1 MGVSSPGIGSNLDV
15 AGIVSKLMA
24 VESAPLATYDSKAAS
39 LQATQTA
46 IASVGTALGAFQGSL
61 TSLSSAASFNTIVA
75 NSSNTSVLA
84 GSATSTAVPGIYSVN
99 VTQLA
104 QAQTLISGGKASN
117 TAAIGTGASTT
128 ISFQLGTV
136 GGGTFGL
143 QGSTLSDSV
152 VANGISN
159 GSLII
164 NGTAIAT
171 DASTTSA
178 KSLAAAINA
187 QSGKTSVTASAGT
200 TTTSATLFSGYGS
213 VSTGA
218 NSSYTL
224 SVGGVTIGT
233 QAADVAS
240 GDGVTATS
248 IDAALTGTTTVTNAL
263 KAAGIT
269 FSGTAVGG
277 DLQFFSADGANLNV
291 SETVAGTANGGI
303 GDNGAGAAN
312 IGSSLTMSAGIT
324 LTSSTATPILIA
336 GSNPA
341 AAGLT
346 AGSGGGYLGADFTQ
360 DGGQVSG
367 SIVIDATNNSL
378 TGIRDAINKASIGV
392 TASIVSDGSAN
403 PYHLVLTST
412 KTGANSTMKISLAG
426 NNGGT
431 ADSALSALMSYD
443 PAGTQTMSQ
452 TTAAQSTVLNVNGIP
467 ITSATNNV
475 TGAIDGVTMT
485 VGAIGSTS
493 LVVSKDSSTVKSSV
507 TAFVKAYNDLNS
519 TIKKLTSYD
528 ADTKTGGALQ
538 GNATVLSIQT
548 QIRRQLTAS
557 VTGLTG
563 DLSTLSQVGI
573 SFQKDGSLALDS
585 TKLQTAITNNFSE
598 IGGLF
603 AAVGNA
609 SDSLVTFSS
618 AGSKTVPGTYALNVT
633 ALASQGTLKS
643 SAALASSTTIA
654 SDTTW
659 SVTLNQT
666 TPTTAA
672 QTATVSI
679 PAGTYSQSQL
689 ATLIQTSI
697 NSSSGFSGTANG
709 ANASVDAD
717 GFLTVSSN
725 RYGSTSN
732 IAIGSLTGTS
742 PDDLFGGA
750 TPAVGVDVAGT
761 LGGVAFTGSGQTLTG
776 MAGSPTDGLKFTITG
791 GALGERGTVSFSQG
805 YAYQLNNLAASF
817 VGTDGVIAGSVSSL
831 AASIEDVQK
840 SRETFNDKLTAIE
853 ARYRAQ
859 FTALDVSISSMNTTS
874 TFLTQQLASI
884 AANS

>member
-1 MGVSSPGIGSNLDV
+1 VGVSSAGIGSNLDV
-15 AGIVSKLMA
+15 TSIVSKLMA
-24 VESAPLATYDSKAAS
+24 VESAPLDTYDAKAAA
-39 LQATQTA
+39 LQTKQTA

-61 TSLSSAASFNTIVA
+61 TSLSSSSSFNTIVA
-75 NSSNTSVLA
+75 NSSNSSVLA

-136 GGGTFGL
+136 SGGTFGL
-143 QGSTLSDSV
+143 EGSTLGDSV

-159 GSLII
+159 GSLIV

-171 DASTTSA
+171 DASTTSS
-178 KSLAAAINA
+178 KTLAAAINA
-187 QSGKTSVTASAGT
+187 QSETTGVTASAGT

-213 VSTGA
+213 VTTDADG
-218 NSSYTL
+218 SYSL
-224 SVGGVTIGT
+224 SVGGVQIGT
-233 QAADVAS
+233 QAAGVAA
-240 GDGVTATS
+240 GDGVTAAS
-248 IDAALTGTTTVTNAL
+248 IDTALTGTTAVTNSL

-269 FSGTAVGG
+269 FSGTAAGG
-277 DLQFFSADGANLNV
+277 DLQFFSADGANLTV
-291 SETVAGTANGGI
+291 SETVAGSVTGGI
-303 GDNGAGAAN
+303 GDNGSGNAN
-312 IGSSLTMSAGIT
+312 IGSSVTVSSGVT

-346 AGSGGGYLGADFTQ
+346 AGSGGNYLDASYAQ
-360 DGGQVSG
+360 DGGLVSG
-367 SIVIDATNNSL
+367 SIVIDSTNNSL

-426 NNGGT
+426 NAGGT
-431 ADSALSALMSYD
+431 ADSALSSLMSYD

-475 TGAIDGVTMT
+475 TGAIEGVTMT
-485 VGAIGSTS
+485 VGGVGSTS

-507 TAFVKAYNDLNS
+507 TAFVKAYNDLNT

-528 ADTKTGGALQ
+528 ADTKAAGALQ

-548 QIRRQLTAS
+548 QIRRQLTAN

-563 DLSTLSQVGI
+563 DLTSLSQVGI
-573 SFQKDGSLALDS
+573 SFQKDGSLTLDS

-603 AAVGNA
+603 AAVGTA

-618 AGSKTVPGTYALNVT
+618 ASAKTVPGTYALNVT
-633 ALASQGTLKS
+633 ALASQGALKS
-643 SAALASSTTIA
+643 SAALAASTTIA

-666 TPTTAA
+666 TPTTAK

-679 PAGTYSQSQL
+679 PAGTYTQSQL
-689 ATLIQTSI
+689 ATLLQTSI
-697 NSSSGFSGTANG
+697 NSSTGFSGTG
-709 ANASVDAD
+709 NAVNATVDAD
-717 GFLTVSSN
+717 GFLTVASN

-732 IAIGSLTGTS
+732 IAIGSLTGTA
-742 PDDLFGGA
+742 PADLFGDAAA
-750 TPAVGVDVAGT
+750 TAGVDISGT

-776 MAGSPTDGLKFTITG
+776 MAGSATDGLKYTITG
-791 GALGERGTVSFSQG
+791 GALGERGSVSFSQG

-831 AASIEDVQK
+831 AASIKDVQK
-840 SRETFNDKLTAIE
+840 SRETFADKLTAIE
-853 ARYRAQ
+853 TRYRTQ

-874 TFLTQQLASI
+874 TFLTQQLAAI
-884 AANS
+884 AANT